1 MMFAACPPAADFKA
15 SSPEALLQKTDKT
28 GTQIWPPIPAMNL
41 GTRYVT
47 NMIMNSAR
55 PTQLRMN
62 IHRTLTPRVGP
73 ANLTAKRI
81 WCQMWELTT
90 RLKTKCLPSHHL
102 PIRILVESIFTRL
115 HACMHACVLLAP
127 YPALR
132 ALHLNN
138 QSTSLPP
145 SANKTGCMF
154 GEYRFRAGHVGAFRP
169 A

>member
-1 MMFAACPPAADFKA
+1 MK
-15 SSPEALLQKTDKT
+15 
-28 GTQIWPPIPAMNL
+28 
-41 GTRYVT
+41 
-47 NMIMNSAR
+47 SAR

-62 IHRTLTPRVGP
+62 IHSTLTPCVGP

-127 YPALR
+127 YPGLR
-132 ALHLNN
+132 VLHLNN

-145 SANKTGCMF
+145 SANKTGCMS
-154 GEYRFRAGHVGAFRP
+154 GEYRFRAGRVGASACMMSAFSGCKMSP
-169 A
+169 KITSNIFYVCTYPQSLNTS